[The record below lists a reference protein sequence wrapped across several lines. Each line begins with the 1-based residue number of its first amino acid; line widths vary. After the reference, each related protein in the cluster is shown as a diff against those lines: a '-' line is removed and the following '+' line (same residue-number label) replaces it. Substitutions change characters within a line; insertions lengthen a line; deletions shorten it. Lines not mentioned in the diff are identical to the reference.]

1 MIFLLNLSMR
11 RPYPT
16 LQRCQSPWMR
26 YFLLSPQGFLTLL
39 FFFNSSMFRHH
50 SLFSVCH
57 FPRSR
62 LPFWLLLD
70 GRLKWHSNY
79 VRKNRPSKFQM
90 WYIWNFDD
98 FLTKSLVQTPVWQ
111 GCYTHSLHSASAVT
125 QLIIGSGTS
134 SLKTNKDNI
143 AWQQNIS
150 WRCSETSGQ
159 SEFKVSGPAT
169 FQEDAVSSLSAMRCR

>member
-1 MIFLLNLSMR
+1 
-11 RPYPT
+11 
-16 LQRCQSPWMR
+16 
-26 YFLLSPQGFLTLL
+26 
-39 FFFNSSMFRHH
+39 MFRHH

-134 SLKTNKDNI
+134 SLKTNKDTLLDSRTLVG
-143 AWQQNIS
+143 AVLKHQDSQSLKSAGQQLFKKTPYLPCQPWDVAKLAIVAV
-150 WRCSETSGQ
+150 CSITLLRK
-159 SEFKVSGPAT
+159 FVVHICKVC
-169 FQEDAVSSLSAMRCR
+169 E